1 MIGGFFI
8 GKMLSMWRNH
18 KILTIS
24 VVVMLGTWALAGWC
38 LYVNTDD
45 NFWSNFFN
53 AGSAI
58 GSVGAVITSLCL
70 SNKTPKIDIYA
81 VISPAT
87 ENDIEEVFLNV
98 TNTSDIPIRIYSIDV
113 YLPNNKYIR
122 FDTKHNLFNPF
133 ESKPVD
139 FGLIS
144 TNLLND
150 ASFPYNLEL
159 MDHLLELSKSKGKL
173 KASVYSS
180 LGRQIKTVRVIN
192 K

>member
-1 MIGGFFI
+1 
-8 GKMLSMWRNH
+8 MWRNH

-24 VVVMLGTWALAGWC
+24 VVVMLGLWALAGWC
-38 LYVNTDD
+38 LYLNADD

-70 SNKTPKIDIYA
+70 SNKMPRIDIYG

-87 ENDIEEVFLNV
+87 ENDIEEVYLNV
-98 TNTSDIPIRIYSIDV
+98 TNTSNIPIRVYSINV
-113 YLPNNKYIR
+113 YLPNNEYIS
-122 FDTKHNLFNPF
+122 FDTKHDLFNAF

-139 FGLIS
+139 SGLIS

-150 ASFPYNLEL
+150 ASFLYRMKL

-180 LGRQIKTVRVIN
+180 LGRQNKTIRIIN